1 MIIKIINR
9 YDNTKKIIDNI
20 YELDRT
26 KYTLDNIQDIL
37 MKSRNIESY
46 LYGNSQDKTTGNS
59 LCVLLRLTRQN
70 AYGCHP
76 LMLVLVDTI
85 DYDISM
91 ITVYIMNDNGV
102 TIERIDI

>member
-1 MIIKIINR
+1 
-9 YDNTKKIIDNI
+9 
-20 YELDRT
+20 
-26 KYTLDNIQDIL
+26 
-37 MKSRNIESY
+37 
-46 LYGNSQDKTTGNS
+46 
-59 LCVLLRLTRQN
+59 LTRQN